1 MNDEL
6 HQMVGRI
13 DGKLDALISNLEAH
27 AAEDTRRF
35 DAVGKLLLQ
44 HSEDINQAKGAKG
57 VIMWAAGGLAAV
69 AGFAASYLAK
79 VMGIHQ

>member
-13 DGKLDALISNLEAH
+13 DGKLDSLISNLESH

-35 DAVGKLLLQ
+35 EAMGKLLLQ

-57 VIMWAAGGLAAV
+57 AILWAAGALAAV
-69 AGFAASYLAK
+69 AGFAASFIAK
-79 VMGIHQ
+79 VTGIHQ